1 MIYVC
6 LEPPYREMLAK
17 GRRLAVCLRRFSGP
31 IDETERT
38 FLPPDAF
45 FEQLKSRGFDFYAGV
60 PDSLLKDF
68 NAYVSDH
75 TPENKHIIAVNE
87 GAAMAV
93 AAGYHLA
100 TRKFPVV
107 YLQNSGLGNIIN
119 PLLSLVDPRVYK
131 IPMLLLIGWRGEPG
145 KKDEPQHVVQG
156 KAMNSL
162 LTDLGVT
169 YEVLPDFEE
178 GAASA
183 LDLATYHL
191 RSRGSPYAFLVKRQT
206 FLKYKGK
213 SLKVDH
219 PLCREEA
226 IRIVLSKTGKFDIFV
241 ATTGFASR
249 ELYELR
255 EQASQGHEQDF
266 YVVGSMGHASSI
278 AMGIALAKPSKN
290 VYCIDGDGAF
300 LMHMGAAAQIGAR
313 PLRNLK
319 HILINN
325 ESHDSVGGQPTVSPK
340 IDYSK
345 VARACGYRFVATART
360 EAEMNTQLAEFVRA
374 DGPSFIELK
383 VGRKTRDDL
392 GRPKS
397 SPKDNKE
404 AFMDFLSI

>member
-1 MIYVC
+1 MERRHI
-6 LEPPYREMLAK
+6 REMLAL
-17 GRRLAVCLRRFSGP
+17 GRRLRAGLRRFSGP
-31 IDETERT
+31 IDETERS
-38 FLPPDAF
+38 FLPPNVL
-45 FEQLKSRGFDFYAGV
+45 FEQLKYRGFDFFTGV

-68 NAYVSDH
+68 NSYVSDH
-75 TPENKHIIAVNE
+75 TPENRHIIAVNE

-119 PLLSLVDPRVYK
+119 PLLSLVDPKVYK

-145 KKDEPQHVVQG
+145 TKDEPQHMVQG

-178 GAASA
+178 GSAAA
-183 LDLATYHL
+183 LDLAAYHL
-191 RSRGSPYAFLVKRQT
+191 RSRGSPYAFLVRRQT

-213 SLKVDH
+213 SLRVDY
-219 PLCREEA
+219 PLCREDA
-226 IRIVLSKTGKFDIFV
+226 IRIVLSKTGKFDTFV

-255 EQASQGHEQDF
+255 EQAGQGHEQDF

-278 AMGIALAKPSKN
+278 ALGIALAKPSKT
-290 VYCIDGDGAF
+290 VYCLDGDGAF
-300 LMHMGAAAQIGAR
+300 LMHMGAAAQIGTR
-313 PLRNLK
+313 PISNIK

-325 ESHDSVGGQPTVSPK
+325 ECHDSVGGQPTVSPK
-340 IDYSK
+340 IDFPK
-345 VARACGYRFVATART
+345 VAQACGYHYVATATT
-360 EAEMNTQLAEFVRA
+360 EAEMTTKLEELVKAE
-374 DGPSFIELK
+374 GPAFIELK
-383 VGRKTRDDL
+383 VGRKTRDNL

-397 SPKDNKE
+397 SPRDNKE
-404 AFMDFLSI
+404 AFMDFLNA